1 MKSVKELKLASQNM
15 RKDILRLASKAGRQ
29 GAHIGPSLSI
39 VEIVAVLYGRILKYR
54 IGDPTWIERD
64 RFLLSKGHS
73 ALAFYTALA
82 TNGIITREDLMTFE
96 DNAGMFPG
104 QPLKNIEKGIE
115 ISSGSLGHGL
125 AWGVGISLGI
135 KRKSIDANVYVL
147 LGDGECDEG
156 SVWESVMSAA
166 NFKLNNLIA
175 IVDRNG
181 MQSDG
186 ATKDILDIPAFDKIW
201 GAMGWNVIIADGH
214 EIEALIHAF
223 DNIPNNDCPSVVI
236 ANTIKGKGISFM
248 ENNVN
253 WHHNYLNQEL
263 LELALSELDY

>member
-1 MKSVKELKLASQNM
+1 MKSVKELKSAVQNM
-15 RKDILRLASKAGRQ
+15 RKDILRLAFNAGKQ
-29 GAHIGPSLSI
+29 GAHIGPSLSV
-39 VEIVAVLYGRILKYR
+39 VELLAVLYGRILKYR
-54 IGDPTWIERD
+54 VGDPTWFERD

-73 ALAFYTALA
+73 ALAFYTALEM
-82 TNGIITREDLMTFE
+82 NGIITREDLMTFE
-96 DNAGMFPG
+96 NNAGMFPG

-135 KRKSIDANVYVL
+135 KRKSINANVYVL

-156 SVWESVMSAA
+156 SVWESAMSAT
-166 NFKLNNLIA
+166 NFELNNLIA

-186 ATKDILDIPAFDKIW
+186 ATKDILDIPGFDKIW
-201 GAMGWNVIIADGH
+201 EAMGWNVITTDGH
-214 EIEALIHAF
+214 KIEALIDAF
-223 DNIPNNDCPSVVI
+223 SKIPNNDYPSVVI
-236 ANTIKGKGISFM
+236 ANTVKGKGISFM
-248 ENNVN
+248 ENNVD